1 MFSRCIHV
9 EDNSVSLCLYGIKI
23 LYLKKRFTEKDK
35 KKLLKR
41 YPSQKHFMFCQN
53 LSREIVN
60 PDFRGQFDN
69 YNTDL

>member
-35 KKLLKR
+35 KKSFEAISFIKTF
-41 YPSQKHFMFCQN
+41 HV
-53 LSREIVN
+53 LSK
-60 PDFRGQFDN
+60 PKPGDC
-69 YNTDL
+69 